1 MFHEKYQAK
10 YPKAAEHWIHTRTT
24 NPIESRFAT
33 VHPRTKRSK
42 GFPFMATMELMVL
55 KMIKQAEKSWRRLRG
70 KSQLPKLI
78 IGVKFNYSVEQ
89 KN

>member
-1 MFHEKYQAK
+1 
-10 YPKAAEHWIHTRTT
+10 
-24 NPIESRFAT
+24 
-33 VHPRTKRSK
+33 
-42 GFPFMATMELMVL
+42 MATMELMVL
-55 KMIKQAEKSWRRLRG
+55 KMIKQAEKTWRRLRG